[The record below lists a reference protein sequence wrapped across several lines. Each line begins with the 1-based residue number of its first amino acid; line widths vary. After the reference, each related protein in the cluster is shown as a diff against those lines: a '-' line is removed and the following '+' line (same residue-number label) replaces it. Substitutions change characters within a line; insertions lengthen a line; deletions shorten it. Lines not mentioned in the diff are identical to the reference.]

1 MARATALLSANASPR
16 TIVLPLLLLTARA
29 ALLAS
34 APKQAL
40 LKIPIARLQL
50 LDALLERSL
59 PLGATLVLGLVEL
72 RLRFELDVL
81 LLRYRYRLG
90 GKTRK
95 PRLPRR
101 CALYGFVGE
110 CVCAFHAPN
119 CNQS

>member
-1 MARATALLSANASPR
+1 MPRATAPLSANASPR
-16 TIVLPLLLLTARA
+16 TIVLPLLLTARA
-29 ALLAS
+29 ALLGS

-59 PLGATLVLGLVEL
+59 SLGATLVLGLVEL

-101 CALYGFVGE
+101 CASYGFVRE